1 MTYDIV
7 LIRTLVCTRICAL
20 IYLGESKIKDDEARL
35 SISVKLHFLR
45 TCRVTSQHK
54 EICIKFGMEEYKEFQ
69 AVSQTTVDHALR
81 KLKER

>member
-7 LIRTLVCTRICAL
+7 LISTLLCTRICAL
-20 IYLGESKIKDDEARL
+20 IYLGESKTKDDEARL
-35 SISVKLHFLR
+35 SISIKPHFLQ

-54 EICIKFGMEEYKEFQ
+54 EIFIKFGMEEYKEFQ